1 VDKIIAITET
11 NVITEKR
18 VKSDEPFF
26 KGHFPENPIMPGVLV
41 CEAVFQSGVILISGI
56 LKNAGKPVLES
67 KGLPVLTRI
76 KEVKFKNMVRPDDLL
91 QIEVELVE
99 EIGGA
104 YFMKGMAKVA
114 GKVVLRTEFAAIIS
128 TR

>member
-1 VDKIIAITET
+1 
-11 NVITEKR
+11 
-18 VKSDEPFF
+18 
-26 KGHFPENPIMPGVLV
+26 
-41 CEAVFQSGVILISGI
+41 
-56 LKNAGKPVLES
+56 VLES